1 MTHSIYF
8 RILLYIYRNGSKED
22 REFIK
27 YILEH
32 ERIKRGLCSKMCR
45 VYK

>member
-8 RILLYIYRNGSKED
+8 RILLYIYRNGTKED
-22 REFIK
+22 IELIK

-32 ERIKRGLCSKMCR
+32 ERIKRGMCSNLCR
-45 VYK
+45 G